1 MKTLSIESLLVRL
14 QKLDAIVKE
23 IPDKIVRNEDVIIGN
38 EGLKLSNI
46 DTDYVPKT
54 ALVDKISASKL
65 NAKSLVVDYFDFYDG
80 NIHFGPHTLH
90 IDDELSID
98 GHALMNENTR
108 RETIHLL
115 HQSKLDLKEE
125 LIILTN
131 HGFFILPKNEIVDNA
146 IIPNL
151 GIIRLIDD
159 TISIRTDRDIEIK
172 GAFTR

>member
-23 IPDKIVRNEDVIIGN
+23 IPDKVVRNEDVIIGN

-46 DTDYVPKT
+46 YTDYVPKT
-54 ALVDKISASKL
+54 AFVDKISALKL
-65 NAKSLVVDYFDFYDG
+65 NVKSLVVDYFDFYDG
-80 NIHFGPHTLH
+80 DIHFGPHTLR

-98 GHALMNENTR
+98 GKKVVLENTQ
-108 RETIHLL
+108 RETTHSL
-115 HQSKLDLKEE
+115 HQSILNLKEE

-151 GIIRLIDD
+151 GIIRLIDNV
-159 TISIRTDRDIEIK
+159 ISIRTDRDIEVK

>member
-54 ALVDKISASKL
+54 AFVDKISASKL
-65 NAKSLVVDYFDFYDG
+65 NSKSLVVDYFDFYDG
-80 NIHFGPHTLH
+80 DIHFGPHTLR

-98 GHALMNENTR
+98 GHILVNENTH
-108 RETIHLL
+108 RETTHSL

-146 IIPNL
+146 IVPNL
-151 GIIRLIDD
+151 GIIRLIDNV
-159 TISIRTDRDIEIK
+159 ISIRTDRDIEIK